1 MRVYYNQSR
10 EKSVVMT
17 LGTFDG
23 VHLGHQKIIKLA
35 VKRARDLNCDSALF
49 TFRPHPLQVIASKN
63 APQLLTTWQQTR
75 RLIQSLGINRIIL
88 KKFTK
93 EFAQIS
99 ARRFVEDYLVN
110 RFRVKEIIVGEDFRC
125 GYQGEGTPDRLAKL
139 GKEFGFEVRV
149 IPAVKINT
157 QEAGSTSIR
166 SLIKEGKI
174 KKASEQLGRNFI
186 IDCKVISGDKRG
198 RELGFP
204 TANLRPVINY
214 VLPSAGVYVCR
225 AIIEDK
231 VYNGV
236 VNLGLRPTFNKEDFS
251 IEVHIFDFMREIY
264 GTRLQLEFIEKIR
277 VEEKF
282 VSSQQLIARIKKD
295 IKIAQEV
302 FDLME

>member
-99 ARRFVEDYLVN
+99 ARRFVEDYL
-110 RFRVKEIIVGEDFRC
+110 
-125 GYQGEGTPDRLAKL
+125 
-139 GKEFGFEVRV
+139 
-149 IPAVKINT
+149 
-157 QEAGSTSIR
+157 
-166 SLIKEGKI
+166 
-174 KKASEQLGRNFI
+174 
-186 IDCKVISGDKRG
+186 
-198 RELGFP
+198 
-204 TANLRPVINY
+204 
-214 VLPSAGVYVCR
+214 
-225 AIIEDK
+225 
-231 VYNGV
+231 
-236 VNLGLRPTFNKEDFS
+236 
-251 IEVHIFDFMREIY
+251 
-264 GTRLQLEFIEKIR
+264 
-277 VEEKF
+277 
-282 VSSQQLIARIKKD
+282 
-295 IKIAQEV
+295 
-302 FDLME
+302 